1 MKPFDRAWALLKE
14 EVFGPKEHPLG
25 RINFY
30 HGTERFNADRIG
42 RQGIKPHDET
52 LSDFWEGPAEFKKPT
67 VAVARDMKTARG
79 YGDHVFGIR
88 GTEEELGLTQ
98 RYPEIKGHDELNT
111 FDTIPPE
118 RLLLVQGD
126 PDKMRGRSIHSSS
139 TVTKPAPR
147 PITSLWDRVF
157 GEDDPN
163 LTDAQVVAIAQ
174 RMGSKTTTPAG
185 ALKFLRRRR

>member
-1 MKPFDRAWALLKE
+1 MTAFDQAWALLKE

-25 RINFY
+25 RVNFY
-30 HGTERFNADRIG
+30 HGTEQFNADRIG

-52 LSDFWEGPAEFKKPT
+52 LSDFWEGPAQFKKPT

-98 RYPEIKGHDELNT
+98 RYPENKRWDELNT

-118 RLLLVQGD
+118 RLLLVRGD
-126 PDKMRGRSIHSSS
+126 PDKMRIRERGPLR
-139 TVTKPAPR
+139 VRDKPAM
-147 PITSLWDRVF
+147 SLSDLL
-157 GEDDPN
+157 GLDDDTEDM
-163 LTDAQVVAIAQ
+163 Q
-174 RMGSKTTTPAG
+174 
-185 ALKFLRRRR
+185 